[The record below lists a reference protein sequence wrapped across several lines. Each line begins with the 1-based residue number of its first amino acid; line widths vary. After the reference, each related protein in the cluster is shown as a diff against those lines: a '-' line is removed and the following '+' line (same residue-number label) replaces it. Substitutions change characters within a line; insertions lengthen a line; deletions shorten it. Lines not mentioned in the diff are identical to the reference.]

1 MQQVKDFIIKNK
13 PYIVYAIVALI
24 AAYLFSAQR
33 KFYVKNTIEVDLQ
46 LDSITGD
53 GTQVDTISD
62 TIYTQKDTTINED

>member
-1 MQQVKDFIIKNK
+1 MQQIKDFISKNK
-13 PYIVYAIVALI
+13 QYIVYAIVALGI
-24 AAYLFSAQR
+24 AYFFSAQR

-62 TIYTQKDTTINED
+62 TIYTQKDTTVNED

>member
-1 MQQVKDFIIKNK
+1 MQQVKDFISKNK
-13 PYIVYAIVALI
+13 QYIVYAIVALI

-53 GTQVDTISD
+53 GTEVGTTLD
-62 TIYTQKDTTINED
+62 TIYSIKDTIKNED